1 MAGNPNGRL
10 KVAFVSDYLQAT
22 KDDKDFLAIRSGDFS
37 TKIVQDALLFTPDFA
52 QRESADLEGVKE
64 LLRSSVGATTFN
76 LSREVTEWWKPYEV
90 IGHWIETF
98 NGNKPL
104 LSNNIT
110 LDQIIKRITTT
121 TSITPRNQR
130 AWHWCSRSVRIRIR
144 SCVRWTSARTTFSRR
159 WNGARVIRPTP
170 RHHASSANHV
180 PRVYRF
186 EPAEQVAA

>member
-52 QRESADLEGVKE
+52 QRESADLEVSRSCSGRVLE
-64 LLRSSVGATTFN
+64 QRHSTCPARLQSGGNHTRRSDIGLRLSTETSLYSPTTSRSIKSSSG
-76 LSREVTEWWKPYEV
+76 S
-90 IGHWIETF
+90 
-98 NGNKPL
+98 
-104 LSNNIT
+104 
-110 LDQIIKRITTT
+110 TTT